1 MKRINFQGQESERT
15 QALREAELLSKVRHG
30 HILNYI
36 ESFEDDECLNIV
48 TEYCDGGDLE
58 VYLRN
63 RNGKSLPEVR
73 VCHWMFQI
81 ASGLQVGYFFIS
93 YILGKEPALMGN
105 CFGFCNGEKCDILV
119 QRFVVLFFNYLFWPS
134 WKKDLNIWKGLS
146 EKFNRV
152 KLTFEI
158 WTLIIIF
165 CQGRQA
171 RVLKVNYHVCLYMY
185 I

>member
-105 CFGFCNGEKCDILV
+105 CFGFCNVWCNGEKCDILV
-119 QRFVVLFFNYLFWPS
+119 QRFVVLFFQLF
-134 WKKDLNIWKGLS
+134 I
-146 EKFNRV
+146 
-152 KLTFEI
+152 LTF
-158 WTLIIIF
+158 
-165 CQGRQA
+165 
-171 RVLKVNYHVCLYMY
+171 LKKGP
-185 I
+185 

>member
-81 ASGLQVGYFFIS
+81 ASGLQVGYYFIS

-105 CFGFCNGEKCDILV
+105 CMLWLLYWGKMWYFSSKICTGSSFF
-119 QRFVVLFFNYLFWPS
+119 QLF
-134 WKKDLNIWKGLS
+134 I
-146 EKFNRV
+146 
-152 KLTFEI
+152 LTFLKKNLI
-158 WTLIIIF
+158 RKSKYCYRSCPHPLPPTLPTPISFTYSYTCSVDLFLFII
-165 CQGRQA
+165 
-171 RVLKVNYHVCLYMY
+171 LY
-185 I
+185 

>member
-1 MKRINFQGQESERT
+1 MFNVLDNKVHTYSHVYLQYAVKRINFQGQESERT

-81 ASGLQVGYFFIS
+81 ASGLQVGYFFYLIHFRKGTCTDGKLHVVAFV
-93 YILGKEPALMGN
+93 LGKN
-105 CFGFCNGEKCDILV
+105 V
-119 QRFVVLFFNYLFWPS
+119 
-134 WKKDLNIWKGLS
+134 
-146 EKFNRV
+146 
-152 KLTFEI
+152 
-158 WTLIIIF
+158 IF
-165 CQGRQA
+165 
-171 RVLKVNYHVCLYMY
+171 
-185 I
+185 